1 MKKLLVII
9 LALMIVLTSFAAC
22 KKEEP
27 KAKDE
32 SKAPVV
38 STDTDNNS
46 KEESKEDSK
55 EESKAPVADEE
66 NSVESEDSSIAQAP
80 NSEPGSSVPVGDVEY
95 NEALIGLWSAQED
108 GAIVVFDIKA
118 DGKGSMNMDGLSA
131 DIDWYVSNDKL
142 TINMSVYGITEPMV
156 ENADYTVDGDSLS
169 ITYEGETIVL
179 TKGVIVPEDS
189 STEDSVIAIP
199 VEKEYD
205 TILLGT
211 WGYLEDGVAMLITF
225 EKDGKGKVKMD
236 GISLNLDWYTVD
248 EKLTAVMSLLG
259 ESEVLF
265 EDNEY
270 TVDVDKL
277 FVTIEDETIMLAKD
291 NTDKNN
297 NTNTEEST
305 ETSTVVNTERE
316 YDNALL
322 GTWTAEEE
330 GVTFTF
336 TFEEEGVG
344 FVNVVDSNE
353 EMSFYID
360 WYTNNGILET
370 TITEMDGVEINEPLA
385 SFEYEINGESLSLTE
400 DGDTLVFTSK

>member
-291 NTDKNN
+291 NTDNNN

-385 SFEYEINGESLSLTE
+385 SFAYEINGESLSLTE
-400 DGDTLVFTSK
+400 DGDTLVFTTK

>member
-27 KAKDE
+27 KDKDE
-32 SKAPVV
+32 GKAPVV

-46 KEESKEDSK
+46 KEESKEESK
-55 EESKAPVADEE
+55 EDSKAPVADEE

-80 NSEPGSSVPVGDVEY
+80 NSEPDSSVPVGDVEY

-179 TKGVIVPEDS
+179 TKGEIVPEDS

-199 VEKEYD
+199 AEKEYD

-400 DGDTLVFTSK
+400 DGDTLVFTAK

>member
-46 KEESKEDSK
+46 KEESKEESK
-55 EESKAPVADEE
+55 EDSKAPVADEE

-80 NSEPGSSVPVGDVEY
+80 NSEPDSSVPVGDVEY

-179 TKGVIVPEDS
+179 TKGEIVPEDS

-400 DGDTLVFTSK
+400 DGDTLVFTAK